1 MFIGRSREQ
10 RWNSLPGADQ
20 QRFFSCKLA
29 CHSNAMPSMIAL
41 MMHSVKISI
50 LICAFMTAASLSLRA
65 GTSAQGKAFID
76 KYKTAFEGKDAATL
90 ESFLYTQA
98 QIRRFSVVTR

>member
-1 MFIGRSREQ
+1 
-10 RWNSLPGADQ
+10 
-20 QRFFSCKLA
+20 
-29 CHSNAMPSMIAL
+29 
-41 MMHSVKISI
+41 
-50 LICAFMTAASLSLRA
+50 MTAASLSLRA

-98 QIRRFSVVTR
+98 QIRRFSVFTR